1 MLQFCPCLVTTSKFL
16 GCFCPL
22 IGQLAPLIFWGKE
35 IRALIILFFQSPN
48 SQRMLY
54 WRPHND

>member
-35 IRALIILFFQSPN
+35 IRALIILFFSV
-48 SQRMLY
+48 SQQPKNALLETT
-54 WRPHND
+54 